1 LGPTA
6 SSLLETNNF
15 LEAEVVRLRN
25 ELSCTSIRIRA
36 LENELSNGAAIRGNL
51 EKELALSRLNQQKWQ
66 QTAAKNSQIISSLRK
81 EAEIIRTA
89 SDELSKVLFQLQ
101 KQAEMQLSA
110 STEQVSFL
118 TKRNEVLGKKC
129 EELVE
134 KNRICREERDDAIKL
149 VNSLKREIESMQA
162 AVDLRL
168 VDYKRMEYELSTV
181 REKERMWKLEKVE
194 LERKLSERISLL
206 ANEKKRNEEQRKR
219 DKAQLE
225 QLQNKLKCE
234 QPEWESQLGVEAVF
248 RAIESI
254 KREFGGQLE
263 QLNNQV

>member
-1 LGPTA
+1 MTMNVMIMANENEVEVTIVRENTITAQGRNLGPTA

-15 LEAEVVRLRN
+15 LEAEVVRMRN

-36 LENELSNGAAIRGNL
+36 LENELR
-51 EKELALSRLNQQKWQ
+51 
-66 QTAAKNSQIISSLRK
+66 
-81 EAEIIRTA
+81 
-89 SDELSKVLFQLQ
+89 
-101 KQAEMQLSA
+101 
-110 STEQVSFL
+110 
-118 TKRNEVLGKKC
+118 
-129 EELVE
+129 
-134 KNRICREERDDAIKL
+134 RDDAIKL

-194 LERKLSERISLL
+194 LERKLSER
-206 ANEKKRNEEQRKR
+206 
-219 DKAQLE
+219 
-225 QLQNKLKCE
+225 
-234 QPEWESQLGVEAVF
+234 EAVF

-263 QLNNQV
+263 QLNNQITGGRPPRMLSAPPLSDLCLPSPSQSPTTMQSDQCASTVIPTVTTCPSIGALTDITELELIDSYEDTETSECNVDIMAIGEQTLQPH

>member
-1 LGPTA
+1 MFMDVKKRTGLMTMNVMIMANENEVEAMIVRENTITARERNLGPTA

-36 LENELSNGAAIRGNL
+36 LENELR
-51 EKELALSRLNQQKWQ
+51 
-66 QTAAKNSQIISSLRK
+66 
-81 EAEIIRTA
+81 
-89 SDELSKVLFQLQ
+89 LFQLQ

-194 LERKLSERISLL
+194 LERKLSERVLL
-206 ANEKKRNEEQRKR
+206 FYLICNILKQTRKR
-219 DKAQLE
+219 
-225 QLQNKLKCE
+225 
-234 QPEWESQLGVEAVF
+234 
-248 RAIESI
+248 
-254 KREFGGQLE
+254 
-263 QLNNQV
+263 